1 LYKGAAK
8 QMRILI
14 VEDELTLQQQ
24 LADEL
29 RAQDYVVDVASD
41 GEEGL
46 YYALEYPIDLAI
58 IDLGLPK
65 MDGVEV
71 IKKIRQAGHAYPVLI
86 LTARS
91 RWQEKVEGLES
102 GADDYL
108 TKPFHP
114 QELSARLKVL
124 LRRSVGLADNVLVC
138 GAVKIDTSSKQVF
151 LNEQPLTITAYEYRL
166 LSYLMMHTGKV
177 LSKRELVDHIYEED
191 DERDSNTIE
200 VFIRR
205 LRKKLDPDDQLKP
218 IETQRGRGYRFRL
231 PRS

>member
-1 LYKGAAK
+1 
-8 QMRILI
+8 MRLLI

-24 LADEL
+24 LATTL
-29 RAQDYVVDVASD
+29 REQDYVVDVASD

-46 YYALEYPIDLAI
+46 YFGQEYPIDLAV

-65 MDGVEV
+65 LDGVDL
-71 IKKIRQAGHAYPVLI
+71 IKKLRETSHNYPILV

-91 RWQEKVEGLES
+91 RWQEKVEGLEA

-108 TKPFHP
+108 TKPFQP
-114 QELSARLKVL
+114 EELLARIKVL
-124 LRRSVGLADNVLVC
+124 LRRSVGLADNSLVC
-138 GAVKIDTSSKQVF
+138 GPVKIDTSSKQVF
-151 LNEQPLTITAYEYRL
+151 LRDEPLTITAFEYRL

-191 DERDSNTIE
+191 DDRDSNTIE

-205 LRKKLDPDDQLKP
+205 LRKKLDPDGELKP

>member
-1 LYKGAAK
+1 
-8 QMRILI
+8 MRLLI
-14 VEDELTLQQQ
+14 IEDELSLQQQ
-24 LADEL
+24 LADAL

-46 YYALEYPIDLAI
+46 YFGKEYPIDLAI

-71 IKKIRQAGHAYPVLI
+71 IKQLRKSGHGYPILI
-86 LTARS
+86 LTARN
-91 RWQEKVEGLES
+91 RWQEKVEGLEA
-102 GADDYL
+102 GGDDYL

-114 QELSARLKVL
+114 EELLARIKVL
-124 LRRSVGLADNVLVC
+124 LRRSVGLADNSLEC
-138 GAVKIDTSSKQVF
+138 GPVKIDTSSKQVF
-151 LNEQPLTITAYEYRL
+151 LNDESLAITAYEYRL

-177 LSKRELVDHIYEED
+177 LSKRDLVDHIYEED

-205 LRKKLDPDDQLKP
+205 LRKKLDPENSLKP
-218 IETQRGRGYRFRL
+218 IETQRGRGYRFRI
-231 PRS
+231 PRNSG

>member
-1 LYKGAAK
+1 
-8 QMRILI
+8 MRLLI
-14 VEDELTLQQQ
+14 VEDELSLQQQ
-24 LADEL
+24 LADAL
-29 RAQDYVVDVASD
+29 RQQDYVVDVASD

-46 YYALEYPIDLAI
+46 YFAQEYPIDMAI

-65 MDGVEV
+65 IDGVDL
-71 IKKIRQAGHAYPVLI
+71 IKKLRETEHNYPILI

-91 RWQEKVEGLES
+91 RWQEKVEGLEA

-108 TKPFHP
+108 TKPFQP
-114 QELSARLKVL
+114 EELLARIKVL
-124 LRRSVGLADNVLVC
+124 LRRSVGLADNSLVC
-138 GAVKIDTSSKQVF
+138 GPIKINTSSKQVF
-151 LNEQPLTITAYEYRL
+151 LNEEPLTITAYEYRL

-177 LSKRELVDHIYEED
+177 LSKRDLVDHIYEED
-191 DERDSNTIE
+191 DDRDSNTIE

-205 LRKKLDPDDQLKP
+205 LRKKLDPDNELKP

>member
-1 LYKGAAK
+1 
-8 QMRILI
+8 MRLLI
-14 VEDELTLQQQ
+14 VEDELSLQQQ
-24 LADEL
+24 LADAL

-46 YYALEYPIDLAI
+46 YFAQEYPIDLAI

-65 MDGVEV
+65 IDGVDL
-71 IKKIRQAGHAYPVLI
+71 IKKLRETGHNYPVLI

-91 RWQEKVEGLES
+91 RWQEKVEGLEA

-108 TKPFHP
+108 TKPFQP
-114 QELSARLKVL
+114 EELLARIKVL
-124 LRRSVGLADNVLVC
+124 LRRSVGLADNSLVC
-138 GAVKIDTSSKQVF
+138 GPVKIDTSSKQVF
-151 LNEQPLTITAYEYRL
+151 LHDEPLTITAYEYRL

-177 LSKRELVDHIYEED
+177 LSKRDLVDHIYEED
-191 DERDSNTIE
+191 DDRDSNTIE

-205 LRKKLDPDDQLKP
+205 LRKKLDPSNELKP

>member
-1 LYKGAAK
+1 
-8 QMRILI
+8 MRILI
-14 VEDELTLQQQ
+14 VEDELTLQAQ
-24 LADEL
+24 LAAEL

-41 GEEGL
+41 GEEWL
-46 YYALEYPIDLAI
+46 YFGNEYPIDLAI

-65 MDGVEV
+65 IDGVEV
-71 IKKIRQAGHAYPVLI
+71 IKKLRQNGHGYPILI
-86 LTARS
+86 LTARN

-114 QELSARLKVL
+114 AELSARIKVL
-124 LRRSVGLADNVLVC
+124 LRRSVGMADKVLTC
-138 GAVKIDTSSKQVF
+138 GPVKIDTSSKQVF
-151 LNEQPLTITAYEYRL
+151 LNDEPLSITAYEYRL

-191 DERDSNTIE
+191 DDRDSNTIE

-205 LRKKLDPDDQLKP
+205 LRKKLDPEEQLQP

>member
-1 LYKGAAK
+1 
-8 QMRILI
+8 MRLLI
-14 VEDELTLQQQ
+14 VEDELSLQEQ
-24 LADEL
+24 LASAL
-29 RAQDYVVDVASD
+29 REQDYVVDVASD

-46 YYALEYPIDLAI
+46 YFGKEYPIDLAI
-58 IDLGLPK
+58 IDLGLPII
-65 MDGVEV
+65 DGVTV
-71 IKKIRQAGHAYPVLI
+71 IKKLREADKSYPILI

-91 RWQEKVEGLES
+91 RWQEKVEGLEA

-114 QELSARLKVL
+114 EELLARIKVL

-138 GAVKIDTSSKQVF
+138 GPVSIDTSSKQVF
-151 LNEQPLTITAYEYRL
+151 LNKEPLSITAYEYRL

-191 DERDSNTIE
+191 DDRDSNTIE

-205 LRKKLDPDDQLKP
+205 LRKKLDPDRELNP
-218 IETQRGRGYRFRL
+218 IETQRGRGYRFRIA
-231 PRS
+231 RS

>member
-1 LYKGAAK
+1 
-8 QMRILI
+8 MRLLI
-14 VEDELTLQQQ
+14 VEDELSLQQQ
-24 LADEL
+24 LAEEL

-46 YYALEYPIDLAI
+46 YYCKEYPIDLAI

-65 MDGVEV
+65 LDGVEL
-71 IKKIRQAGHAYPVLI
+71 IKQLRADGHVYPVLI
-86 LTARS
+86 LTARN
-91 RWQEKVEGLES
+91 RWQEKVEGLEA

-114 QELSARLKVL
+114 QELSARIKVL
-124 LRRSVGLADNVLVC
+124 LRRSVGLADSSLSC
-138 GAVKIDTSSKQVF
+138 GPIKIDTSSKQVF
-151 LNEQPLTITAYEYRL
+151 LNDEPLTITAFEYRL

-191 DERDSNTIE
+191 NDRDSNTIE

-205 LRKKLDPDDQLKP
+205 LRKKLDPENTLEP

-231 PRS
+231 PRD

>member
-1 LYKGAAK
+1 
-8 QMRILI
+8 MRLLI
-14 VEDELTLQQQ
+14 VEDELNLQQQ

-46 YYALEYPIDLAI
+46 YFGREYPIDLAI

-65 MDGVEV
+65 LEGVEV
-71 IKKIRQAGHAYPVLI
+71 IKKLRADGHSYPILI
-86 LTARS
+86 LTARN
-91 RWQEKVEGLES
+91 RWQEKVEGLEA
-102 GADDYL
+102 GADDYM

-114 QELSARLKVL
+114 QELAARIKVL
-124 LRRSVGLADNVLVC
+124 LRRSVGLADSSLAC
-138 GAVKIDTSSKQVF
+138 GPIKLDTSSKQVF
-151 LNEQPLTITAYEYRL
+151 LHDEVLTITAYEYRL

-191 DERDSNTIE
+191 DDRDSNTIE

-205 LRKKLDPDDQLKP
+205 LRKKLDPDETLNP

-231 PRS
+231 PRD

>member
-1 LYKGAAK
+1 
-8 QMRILI
+8 MRILI
-14 VEDELTLQQQ
+14 IEDELTLQQQ

-29 RAQDYVVDVASD
+29 RVQDYVVDVASD

-46 YYALEYPIDLAI
+46 YFGQEYPIDIAI
-58 IDLGLPK
+58 VDLGLPK
-65 MDGVEV
+65 LDGVDV
-71 IKKIRQAGHAYPVLI
+71 IKQLRQSGKTYPILI
-86 LTARS
+86 LTARN
-91 RWQEKVEGLES
+91 RWQEKVEGLEA

-114 QELSARLKVL
+114 EELSARIKVL
-124 LRRSVGLADNVLVC
+124 LRRSVGLADNTLIC
-138 GAVKIDTSSKQVF
+138 GPVKIDTSSKQVF
-151 LNEQPLTITAYEYRL
+151 LNDEPLTITAYEYRL

-191 DERDSNTIE
+191 DDRDSNTIE

-205 LRKKLDPDDQLKP
+205 LRKKLDPDGELKP

-231 PRS
+231 QRS

>member
-1 LYKGAAK
+1 
-8 QMRILI
+8 MRLLI
-14 VEDELTLQQQ
+14 VEDELSLQEQ
-24 LADEL
+24 LADSL
-29 RAQDYVVDVASD
+29 RKQDYVVDVASD

-46 YYALEYPIDLAI
+46 YFGEEYPIDLAI

-65 MDGVEV
+65 LDGVEL
-71 IKKIRQAGHAYPVLI
+71 IKRLRKGGHSYPVLI
-86 LTARS
+86 LTARN
-91 RWQEKVEGLES
+91 RWQEKVEGLEA

-114 QELSARLKVL
+114 EELSARIKVL
-124 LRRSVGLADNVLVC
+124 LRRSVGLADNSLVC
-138 GAVKIDTSSKQVF
+138 GPVKIDTSSKQVF
-151 LNEQPLTITAYEYRL
+151 LDEEPLTITAYEYRL

-191 DERDSNTIE
+191 DDRDSNTIE

-205 LRKKLDPDDQLKP
+205 LRKKLDPDNTLKP

-231 PRS
+231 PRNLD

>member
-1 LYKGAAK
+1 
-8 QMRILI
+8 MRILI

-65 MDGVEV
+65 LDGVEV

-151 LNEQPLTITAYEYRL
+151 LDEQPLTITAYEYRL

-205 LRKKLDPDDQLKP
+205 LRKKLDPNDQLKP

>member
-1 LYKGAAK
+1 
-8 QMRILI
+8 MRILI
-14 VEDELTLQQQ
+14 VEDELSLQSQ
-24 LADEL
+24 LAEAL
-29 RAQDYVVDVASD
+29 REQDYVVDVASD

-46 YYALEYPIDLAI
+46 YFGKEYPVDLAI

-65 MDGVEV
+65 IDGVEV
-71 IKKIRQAGHAYPVLI
+71 IKQLRAAGHSYPILI
-86 LTARS
+86 LTARN

-114 QELSARLKVL
+114 EELLARLKVL

-138 GAVKIDTSSKQVF
+138 GPVKIDTSSKQVF
-151 LNEQPLTITAYEYRL
+151 LSDEPLTITAYEYRL

-177 LSKRELVDHIYEED
+177 LSKRQLVDHIYEED
-191 DERDSNTIE
+191 DDRDSNTIE

-205 LRKKLDPDDQLKP
+205 LRKKLDPDGELKP
-218 IETQRGRGYRFRL
+218 IETQRGRGYRFRI
-231 PRS
+231 PRDSS

>member
-1 LYKGAAK
+1 
-8 QMRILI
+8 MRLLI
-14 VEDELTLQQQ
+14 VEDELSLQEQ
-24 LADEL
+24 LADAMRE
-29 RAQDYVVDVASD
+29 QDYVVDVASD

-46 YYALEYPIDLAI
+46 YFGEEYPIDLAI

-65 MDGVEV
+65 MDGVTV
-71 IKKIRQAGHAYPVLI
+71 IEKLRAAGKTYPILI

-91 RWQEKVEGLES
+91 RWQEKVEGLEA

-114 QELSARLKVL
+114 EELLARIKVL
-124 LRRSVGLADNVLVC
+124 LRRSVGLAADLLVC
-138 GAVKIDTSSKQVF
+138 GPVSIDTSSKQVF
-151 LNEQPLTITAYEYRL
+151 LHEEPLTITAYEYRL

-191 DERDSNTIE
+191 DDRDSNTIE

-205 LRKKLDPDDQLKP
+205 LRKKLDPDGKLKP
-218 IETQRGRGYRFRL
+218 IETQRGQGYRFRI
-231 PRS
+231 PRD

>member
-1 LYKGAAK
+1 
-8 QMRILI
+8 MRILI
-14 VEDELTLQQQ
+14 VEDELSLQQQ
-24 LADEL
+24 LAAEL
-29 RAQDYVVDVASD
+29 RAQDYVVDIASD

-46 YYALEYPIDLAI
+46 YYGNEYPVDLAI

-65 MDGVEV
+65 IDGVEV
-71 IKKIRQAGHAYPVLI
+71 IKRLRQQGHGYPILI
-86 LTARS
+86 LTARN
-91 RWQEKVEGLES
+91 RWQEKVQGLES

-114 QELSARLKVL
+114 QELSARIKVL
-124 LRRSVGLADNVLVC
+124 LRRSVGMAENSLVC
-138 GAVKIDTSSKQVF
+138 GPVKIDTSSKQVF
-151 LNEQPLTITAYEYRL
+151 LNDQPLSITAYEYRL

-191 DERDSNTIE
+191 DDRDSNTIE

-205 LRKKLDPDDQLKP
+205 LRKKLDPDDNLQP

-231 PRS
+231 PRAEL